1 MEEKTLNVVTLDLK
15 TYTDLIIENAN
26 LKALVAG
33 CRRKIKEDVREE
45 IFSSSINSLKTTAE
59 CWEWLSK
66 PNDKLLIKFASSSSW
81 TWESIA
87 HKNYDIISV
96 AQVKE
101 LAASE
106 IKKSISEKLGEL
118 KEKEEEESSG
128 TASE

>member
-1 MEEKTLNVVTLDLK
+1 MEEKTLNVVTIDLK
-15 TYTDLIIENAN
+15 TYTDLIIENTN

-33 CRRKIKEDVREE
+33 CHRKIKEDVREE
-45 IFSSSINSLKTTAE
+45 IYRSTIDSLKTTAE

-66 PNDKLLIKFASSSSW
+66 PNDKLLNKFSTGGNWA
-81 TWESIA
+81 WENVA
-87 HKNYDIISV
+87 HKNYDIMSV
-96 AQVKE
+96 GQIKE

-106 IKKSISEKLGEL
+106 IKKSISERLGYL